1 MATQPNPIFIQA
13 CEGKIYGPKI
23 WINPN
28 SIASFGK
35 DKQFSIAE
43 GQWYKVI
50 LFNGTVCYTLY
61 NLISLSIY
69 TLPAY

>member
-1 MATQPNPIFIQA
+1 MSTQPTPIFIQA

-28 SIASFGK
+28 TIISFGK
-35 DKQFSIAE
+35 DKQYSIDE

-50 LFNGTVCYTLY
+50 LINGNICYTLY
-61 NLISLSIY
+61 NLTNLSIY
-69 TLPAY
+69 QLPNY